1 MQNYQLIFSKK
12 TIQHYSSTNMA
23 RFVTGIFLAACLAL
37 VVSNDETLDELEQL
51 LENLEARRNLNA
63 FEGPQ
68 AFGNME
74 ALDNPETRA
83 DLNAFEDPQAFDN
96 MEAFDDMELDNPET
110 RGNQG
115 EFDDLEAND
124 DFETLENLES
134 LHNMEARKNMDA
146 FEDTETFD
154 DMHAVGDL
162 DLETSDKLEG
172 RGHEKMYDNLESLGN
187 LGVLGKRMMQKRM
200 LHVGC
205 KKTKLLHNK

>member
-1 MQNYQLIFSKK
+1 
-12 TIQHYSSTNMA
+12 MA
-23 RFVTGIFLAACLAL
+23 RFVTGIFLAACVALA
-37 VVSNDETLDELEQL
+37 VSNDETLDELEQL
-51 LENLEARRNLNA
+51 LEARRNLNA

-96 MEAFDDMELDNPET
+96 MEAFNNMGALDNPET

-115 EFDDLEAND
+115 EFDDLEAID

-162 DLETSDKLEG
+162 DLETSDKLEA

-187 LGVLGKRMMQKRM
+187 LGVLDKRMMQERT